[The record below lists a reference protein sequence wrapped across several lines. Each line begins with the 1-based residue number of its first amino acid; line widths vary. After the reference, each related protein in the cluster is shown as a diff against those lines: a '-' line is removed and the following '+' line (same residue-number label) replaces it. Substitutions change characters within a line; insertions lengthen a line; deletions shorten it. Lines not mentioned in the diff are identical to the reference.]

1 MKPDSE
7 FWDIHEDVLQLQA
20 FKEKLE
26 AIDTSNYFA
35 VDLIVDAQ
43 VKVYRLTHILLQLQ
57 RELI

>member
-20 FKEKLE
+20 LKEKLE